1 MSLAFLKFCPLH
13 IAALMDA
20 IVGKSPLCLNKP
32 KHFPFGHKF
41 YKIIRCKPFSIH
53 LFLNN
58 EIQFSCHL
66 IFI

>member
-41 YKIIRCKPFSIH
+41 
-53 LFLNN
+53 
-58 EIQFSCHL
+58 
-66 IFI
+66 